1 MAKTASEI
9 RMDFSR
15 AKRQADQ
22 LETLGEE
29 LKRLAD
35 HKVEDSFERIAS
47 VWEGEN
53 SEKYRTKGRI
63 LEEKLRE
70 NAGELLKAAD
80 AIRTI
85 AQNIYLAEMRAL
97 ELAQERRY

>member
-22 LETLGEE
+22 LETLGNE
-29 LKRLAD
+29 LKKLAD
-35 HKVEDSFERIAS
+35 HKLEDSIGRISSA
-47 VWEGEN
+47 WKGAN
-53 SEKYRTKGRI
+53 SESYVAKGRA
-63 LEEKLRE
+63 LEEKLLQ
-70 NAGELLKAAD
+70 NAGELQRAAE
-80 AIRTI
+80 ALRTI